1 MHFFGTV
8 QQLVSIPEPELDEA
22 FEIVKQLQP
31 EDFKYRDINTQTK
44 ASSWWRTDGWLKA
57 DPGPVIARLK
67 PLALKVASIIIDNWP
82 HKETVVLSY
91 FNVSVITPN
100 EYIEDHVDPKLAN
113 KLSYRVLVP
122 LNPDIY
128 YKYHWYLKGQKVYG
142 QIKRGH
148 AYHFNNNDIH
158 AAYNVSDQMRYA
170 LMYDF
175 TEERLFKKFAHLPD
189 WRFGLVADTANKNF
203 LKRHEGHVY

>member
-8 QQLVSIPEPELDEA
+8 QQLASIPESVLDEA
-22 FEIVKQLQP
+22 FDTVKQLQP
-31 EDFKYRDINTQTK
+31 EDFKYRDTNTETK

-57 DPGPVIARLK
+57 EGPVIKLK
-67 PLALKVASIIIDNWP
+67 PLAFSIAKLITDQWP
-82 HKETVVLSY
+82 YPETVSLSY

-100 EYIEDHVDPKLAN
+100 EFIEEHVDPKLSN

-122 LNPDIY
+122 LNPGIIF
-128 YKYHWYLKGQKVYG
+128 KYHWLIKGQKIYN

-158 AAYNVSDQMRYA
+158 AAYNTSDQLRYA

-175 TEERLFKKFAHLPD
+175 TEDRLFSKFAHTLD
-189 WRFGLVADTANKNF
+189 WHLGLVADTANKNF
-203 LKRHEGHVY
+203 LKRHIGHVY